1 MVPDTLPIAYC
12 QEPYRLVGP
21 SHLACHVVIHPLS
34 GVLQAGWP
42 IAVALS
48 GCQPPIGGG
57 AVGWSVHCVCSTM
70 SPAPYHVVD
79 HLLSGTLWTRSRL
92 RLSQL
97 DLARPHRNPTCSV
110 DRPLLGPSER
120 INKRYKSGI
129 K

>member
-1 MVPDTLPIAYC
+1 MVSDTLPIAYC
-12 QEPYRLVGP
+12 QGPYRLVGP
-21 SHLACHVVIHPLS
+21 SRLACHVVIHPLS

-79 HLLSGTLWTRSRL
+79 HLLLSTLRTRSRL

-97 DLARPHRNPTCSV
+97 DLARLHRHPTCSLIWKLSNMAKRCGRRWV
-110 DRPLLGPSER
+110 DH
-120 INKRYKSGI
+120 Y
-129 K
+129 